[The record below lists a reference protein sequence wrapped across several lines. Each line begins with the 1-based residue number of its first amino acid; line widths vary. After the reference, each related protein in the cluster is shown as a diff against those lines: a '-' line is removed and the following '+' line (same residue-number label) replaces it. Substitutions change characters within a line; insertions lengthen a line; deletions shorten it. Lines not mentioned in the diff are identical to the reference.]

1 MSYRIDPRL
10 PLTAEVRRILAEEV
24 GKALAHL
31 YAASDKPEQALHK
44 CRKRLKAARALLRL
58 VRSGDETFC
67 RTENQCYR
75 QVAALL
81 AGPREATALVETIDR
96 LAAGF
101 PEQSAGGGL
110 DAVRDRLVARR
121 RELHDG
127 AGLDAAIGAAI
138 AACEEGIGRIEKLA
152 LPDQPEQSADVLAE
166 GARITLRRARKAL
179 DKAGSRGEADDFHD
193 LRKAAKTHGV
203 HLSLLG
209 RLWPAPIKAR
219 RKAVDDLGERLGE
232 LHDVFVMRA
241 LLDAD
246 EQPLGT
252 PQETR
257 LLGKLLKRSEKSL
270 KKACLAEAAD
280 LFSDNPKRSTRKLAR
295 KVRDDLVARRKCRK
309 TPARPSADCGLCPP
323 PVLVT
328 LYTWRPISR
337 RNRNS
342 ALVFGSVFEPDMDR
356 FVPAA
361 DAHRSM
367 IARIQLCRGRFRL
380 RGLNQS

>member
-10 PLTAEVRRILAEEV
+10 PLTGEVRRILAEEV
-24 GKALAHL
+24 GKALVHL
-31 YAASDKPEQALHK
+31 HAARDRPEQALHQ
-44 CRKRLKAARALLRL
+44 CRKRLKNARALLRL

-75 QVAALL
+75 QMAALL

-96 LAAGF
+96 LAASF

-121 RELHDG
+121 QELHDG
-127 AGLDAAIGAAI
+127 AGLDAAIAAAI
-138 AACEEGIGRIEKLA
+138 DACEEGIGRIEQLA
-152 LPDQPEQSADVLAE
+152 LPDQPEQAADVLAE

-209 RLWPAPIKAR
+209 RLWPTPIKAR

-246 EQPLGT
+246 DQPLGT
-252 PQETR
+252 AEETR

-280 LFSDNPKRSTRKLAR
+280 LFGDSPKRSTRKLAR
-295 KVRDDLVARRKCRK
+295 KVRDDLVG
-309 TPARPSADCGLCPP
+309 PAVQEDGSATAG
-323 PVLVT
+323 
-328 LYTWRPISR
+328 
-337 RNRNS
+337 
-342 ALVFGSVFEPDMDR
+342 
-356 FVPAA
+356 
-361 DAHRSM
+361 
-367 IARIQLCRGRFRL
+367 
-380 RGLNQS
+380 